1 MTPASEMM
9 AKSSSPRRSRR
20 GVRARAIGGE
30 TRGARGSGLGARARL
45 ARAPIPRFPDSE
57 PLLCYGVMPR
67 SPDRVIIR
75 NARQHNLKGIT
86 VELPRCALSVVT
98 GPSGSG
104 KSSLAFDTLYAEGQ
118 RRYIESLSTYAKQF
132 LERMPKPLVDAIEG
146 ISPAVAIEQKNPTT
160 SSRSTVGTATE
171 IYDFLRL
178 LWARTG
184 TQHCVKCESVVKVDT
199 VQEVVDELIADERPN
214 QSTIRNPQ
222 SAIAVTFPLPAS
234 AHRPDV
240 EVAAQLRAAGFVRAQ
255 LDGVLARLDPPDA
268 EQRVREAQEVLVVVD
283 RLPASDATRGR
294 LADAV
299 ATAFNEGE
307 GVAVALDNGDRRR
320 FSAHPTCSNCGTAA
334 PALTPI
340 LFSFNNPRGACPGC
354 NGFGAVLEYDESLI
368 VPQPRK
374 SLAQGALDPWTK
386 PRYEGRRRILRETAR
401 AKGIPLDAPWEDLTS
416 KARHFLLNGASGRF
430 LGMLPFLQ
438 RLEAKRYKQYIRV
451 FLRQYQLAKLC
462 PACGGA
468 RLKPETL
475 AVRVGGRTIADVA
488 ALSAGALRDW
498 IGALELTPFQR
509 SVAVHILAE
518 LAARVSFVNDVGLGY
533 LTLDRLTR
541 TLSGGE
547 AQRIALSNALGSHLV
562 DTLYVLDEPTI
573 GLHPADTGRLLGLLR
588 RLADGGNTVVVVEH
602 DPAAMRAADWMVELG
617 PASGEAGGE
626 LVYQGPA
633 AAVRAAGTLT
643 GQYLSGE
650 KCIGVPSARRPARR
664 WLEVKGARLH
674 NLRDVDTRLPLGT
687 LTAVT
692 GGTGAG
698 KSTLAHDVL
707 FRQLESRLTGTHGA
721 KQHLGEP
728 VGEVRALDGWQ
739 AISDVVL
746 VDQGPIGRTPRSNP
760 ITYIKAFD
768 ELRALFAAEPLARA
782 RAYTPSTFSFNVAGG
797 RCDACEG
804 AGHVLVEMVFLANV
818 FVPCEV
824 CAGKR
829 FKKEVLEV
837 KLGGSSIHD
846 VLEWTVDQALRRFHR
861 QPRLARALWHL
872 QQVGLGYL
880 RLGQPATTLSGGEAQ
895 RLKIARELA
904 LAGGKTRAGRKLY
917 ILDEPTTGLHL
928 DDVRTLCRVL
938 DRLVDAGHTVL
949 VIEHH
954 LDVVKRADWVIEMG
968 PGAGDAGGRVV
979 AQGTPE
985 DIARSADSPT
995 GRYLRD
1001 VA

>member
-1 MTPASEMM
+1 MLWGYASLTRPRDHPQCAAAQSQRDHRRAAAVRPLGRHGTVGVRQELAGVRYPLRRGPTPLHRVALDVCQ
-9 AKSSSPRRSRR
+9 AVPRADAETAGRRDRGDLPRGRHRAEEPDDEQPLDRRDGHGDLRFLAALMGAHRHAALREVRQRCESRHR
-20 GVRARAIGGE
+20 PGSGGCTGGRRGAACCAPTHSDDLPAPRERAPAGRRGGGAAPCGGVRAGP
-30 TRGARGSGLGARARL
+30 ARRR
-45 ARAPIPRFPDSE
+45 P
-57 PLLCYGVMPR
+57 
-67 SPDRVIIR
+67 
-75 NARQHNLKGIT
+75 
-86 VELPRCALSVVT
+86 
-98 GPSGSG
+98 GPS
-104 KSSLAFDTLYAEGQ
+104 
-118 RRYIESLSTYAKQF
+118 
-132 LERMPKPLVDAIEG
+132 
-146 ISPAVAIEQKNPTT
+146 
-160 SSRSTVGTATE
+160 
-171 IYDFLRL
+171 
-178 LWARTG
+178 
-184 TQHCVKCESVVKVDT
+184 
-199 VQEVVDELIADERPN
+199 RP
-214 QSTIRNPQ
+214 
-222 SAIAVTFPLPAS
+222 
-234 AHRPDV
+234 
-240 EVAAQLRAAGFVRAQ
+240 
-255 LDGVLARLDPPDA
+255 
-268 EQRVREAQEVLVVVD
+268 
-283 RLPASDATRGR
+283 
-294 LADAV
+294 ADAV

-386 PRYEGRRRILRETAR
+386 PRYEGRRRILRETGR
-401 AKGIPLDAPWEDLTS
+401 AKGIPLDAPWEDLTD

-451 FLRQYQLAKLC
+451 FLRQYQLAKTC
-462 PACGGA
+462 PACG
-468 RLKPETL
+468 
-475 AVRVGGRTIADVA
+475 VA
-488 ALSAGALRDW
+488 ALTAGALRDW
-498 IGALELTPFQR
+498 IAALQLTPFQR
-509 SVAVHILAE
+509 AVAVHILAE

-633 AAVRAAGTLT
+633 AGVRAAGTLT

-674 NLRDVDTRLPLGT
+674 NLRDVDTRIPLGT

-692 GGTGAG
+692 GVSGSG
-698 KSTLAHDVL
+698 KSTLVHDVL

-746 VDQGPIGRTPRSNP
+746 VDQAPIGRTPRSNP

-829 FKKEVLEV
+829 FKKEVLDV

-861 QPRLARALWHL
+861 QPRLARAPPDAR
-872 QQVGLGYL
+872 GKARARG
-880 RLGQPATTLSGGEAQ
+880 TLSPRDEAAVHTAQ
-895 RLKIARELA
+895 R
-904 LAGGKTRAGRKLY
+904 
-917 ILDEPTTGLHL
+917 P
-928 DDVRTLCRVL
+928 
-938 DRLVDAGHTVL
+938 DAV
-949 VIEHH
+949 
-954 LDVVKRADWVIEMG
+954 
-968 PGAGDAGGRVV
+968 PGARPPRRRRPNG
-979 AQGTPE
+979 
-985 DIARSADSPT
+985 ARD
-995 GRYLRD
+995 
-1001 VA
+1001 

>member
-45 ARAPIPRFPDSE
+45 ARAPIPRFRA
-57 PLLCYGVMPR
+57 LLCYGVMPR

-184 TQHCVKCESVVKVDT
+184 TQHCVKCGSVVKVDT
-199 VQEVVDELIADERPN
+199 VQEVVDALVNVGAQHAAPPPILM
-214 QSTIRNPQ
+214 
-222 SAIAVTFPLPAS
+222 TFPLPGS

-368 VPQPRK
+368 VPHPRK

-401 AKGIPLDAPWEDLTS
+401 VRGIPLDAPWEDLTD
-416 KARHFLLNGASGRF
+416 KARHFLLHGASGRF

-451 FLRQYQLAKLC
+451 FLRQYQLAQVC

-468 RLKPETL
+468 RLKPEAL
-475 AVRVGGRTIADVA
+475 AVRVGGRTIAEVA
-488 ALSAGALRDW
+488 ALTAGAVRDW
-498 IGALELTPFQR
+498 LAALELTPFQR
-509 SVAVHILAE
+509 AVAVHILAE
-518 LAARVSFVNDVGLGY
+518 LAARVSFVTDVGLGY

-617 PASGEAGGE
+617 PASGEAGGA
-626 LVYQGPA
+626 LMYQGPA
-633 AAVRAAGTLT
+633 AGVRAAGTLTGQYLRVRAAGTLT

-650 KCIGVPSARRPARR
+650 KRIGVPSARRAARR

-674 NLRDVDTRLPLGT
+674 NLQGVDTRIPLGT

-692 GGTGAG
+692 GVSGSG
-698 KSTLAHDVL
+698 KSTLVHDVL

-746 VDQGPIGRTPRSNP
+746 VDQAPIGRTPRSNP

-782 RAYTPSTFSFNVAGG
+782 KAYTPSTFSFNVAGG

-904 LAGGKTRAGRKLY
+904 QPQVT
-917 ILDEPTTGLHL
+917 EPDL
-928 DDVRTLCRVL
+928 
-938 DRLVDAGHTVL
+938 
-949 VIEHH
+949 
-954 LDVVKRADWVIEMG
+954 
-968 PGAGDAGGRVV
+968 
-979 AQGTPE
+979 
-985 DIARSADSPT
+985 
-995 GRYLRD
+995 
-1001 VA
+1001 

>member
-1 MTPASEMM
+1 
-9 AKSSSPRRSRR
+9 
-20 GVRARAIGGE
+20 
-30 TRGARGSGLGARARL
+30 
-45 ARAPIPRFPDSE
+45 
-57 PLLCYGVMPR
+57 MPR

-86 VELPRCALSVVT
+86 VELPRGALTVIT

-104 KSSLAFDTLYAEGQ
+104 KSTLAFDTLYAEGQ

-171 IYDFLRL
+171 MYDFLRL

-184 TQHCVKCESVVKVDT
+184 TQHCVKCGSVVKIDT
-199 VQEVVDELIADERPN
+199 VQEVVDELIADSAVGVRD
-214 QSTIRNPQ
+214 QSAIRNPQ
-222 SAIAVTFPLPAS
+222 SAIAITFPLPTS

-240 EVAAQLRAAGFVRAQ
+240 DAAAQLRAAGFVRAQ

-283 RLPASDATRGR
+283 RLQPSDATRGR

-320 FSAHPTCSNCGTAA
+320 FSSHPTCSNCGTAA

-368 VPQPRK
+368 VPHPGK

-386 PRYEGRRRILRETAR
+386 PRYEGRRRILREVAR
-401 AKGIPLDAPWEDLTS
+401 AKGIPLDAPWKDLTER
-416 KARHFLLNGASGRF
+416 ARHFLLNGASGRF

-451 FLRQYQLAKLC
+451 FLRQYQLAKVC

-468 RLKPETL
+468 RLKPEAL
-475 AVRVGGRTIADVA
+475 AVHVGGRTIAHVA
-488 ALSAGALRDW
+488 ALSVGELRDW
-498 IGALELTPFQR
+498 IAALELTPFQR
-509 SVAVHILAE
+509 AVAVHILTE
-518 LAARVSFVNDVGLGY
+518 LASRVSFVNDVGLGY

-547 AQRIALSNALGSHLV
+547 AQRIALSNALGAHLV

-617 PASGEAGGE
+617 PASGAAGGA

-633 AAVRAAGTLT
+633 AGVCAAGTLT

-650 KCIGVPSARRPARR
+650 KRIGVPSARRPARR
-664 WLEVKGARLH
+664 WLEVRGARLH
-674 NLRDVDTRLPLGT
+674 NLQGVDTRIPLGT

-692 GGTGAG
+692 GISGSG
-698 KSTLAHDVL
+698 KSTLVHDVL

-728 VGEVRALDGWQ
+728 VGEVRALDGWE

-746 VDQGPIGRTPRSNP
+746 VDQAPIGRTPRSNP

-904 LAGGKTRAGRKLY
+904 LAGGKARAGRKLY

-938 DRLVDAGHTVL
+938 DRLVDAGHSVL

-954 LDVVKRADWVIEMG
+954 LDVVKRADWVIELG

-985 DIARSADSPT
+985 DIARNADSPT